1 MGLLIAI
8 LIAGVLAFAI
18 YRLKVFRLAGLPAW
32 TAPALF
38 GLKLFFGFALWAVY
52 TFYYR
57 DRSTS
62 DIYKFYDDAHYV
74 HIAFSENK
82 AAFYGLMTGSEDS
95 SLMPYTSQMKNWQRN
110 FTDRMPFNENRF
122 MIRLNAAVMLVSG
135 ENIHIHT
142 VFFCLLAFI
151 GCILLL
157 KVFQQFLPDGK
168 KKWALLTMLFPS
180 FLFWTSGGL
189 KESIILLALGLLLY
203 GFLAIR
209 ERGLMAV
216 LTFFAGGLL
225 LFVIKYFLLLCLLP
239 ALVAY
244 YILSVKMDL
253 RTVVIKYTA
262 VLAVAVAALTIIS
275 PLNPKLD
282 FIFLIAKKQ
291 KHAISEALYMKAGSY
306 SPVPVLEQNI
316 GSILINLPTGLWNAM
331 LKPYLWQSRNPMMLL
346 SALENVVL
354 VVLLLAAIIYRSKKE
369 GLNFNLLF
377 FILAC
382 TIPYLCMI
390 GIMTPVL
397 GNLVRYKVV
406 VMPLLIYI
414 AIYVAD
420 VERIPRSLRKKSSL

>member
-8 LIAGVLAFAI
+8 LIAVLIAAGL
-18 YRLKVFRLAGLPAW
+18 YRWQAMRLAELPAW
-32 TAPALF
+32 THVALF

-52 TFYYR
+52 TFYYK

-62 DIYKFYDDAHYV
+62 DIYKFYDDARYIHT
-74 HIAFSENK
+74 AFGENK
-82 AAFYGLMTGSEDS
+82 AAFCGLMTGSEDS
-95 SLMPYTSQMKNWQRN
+95 ALSVYTSQMKNWQRN

-122 MIRLNAAVMLVSG
+122 MIRLNAAVMVVSG

-142 VFFCLLAFI
+142 VFFCLLSFV

-157 KVFQQFLPDGK
+157 KLFQGFLPDGK

-189 KESIILLALGLLLY
+189 KESIIILALGLLLY

-209 ERGLMAV
+209 EKGLVA
-216 LTFFAGGLL
+216 LCIFLAGGLL

-239 ALVAY
+239 ALTAY
-244 YILSVKMDL
+244 YIMPRRADAKAAAIKYALVLALSV
-253 RTVVIKYTA
+253 I
-262 VLAVAVAALTIIS
+262 AVAAIS
-275 PLNPKLD
+275 PLVPKLD
-282 FIFLIAKKQ
+282 FVFLIAMKQ
-291 KHAISEALYMKAGSY
+291 KHAIAEAMYMKAGSY
-306 SPVPVLEQNI
+306 SPVPVLEQSI
-316 GSILINLPTGLWNAM
+316 WSILIHLPAGLWNAM

-354 VVLLLAAIIYRSKKE
+354 VVLLVAAVIYRSKKGE
-369 GLNFNLLF
+369 LNFNLLF
-377 FILAC
+377 FVLAC

-406 VMPLLIYI
+406 VMPLLVFV
-414 AIYVAD
+414 AVYVAD
-420 VERIPRSLRKKSSL
+420 IRRGNLQLNNK